1 MQGYGQQA
9 NETTGE
15 LLKLELETLQNEEC
29 YNTFLNISET
39 FFFNST
45 NQSTGRKKEITM
57 DIKRAL
63 YDGITDQ
70 LLCTVVT
77 CNGTDS
83 SLDRLDK
90 CVSNVCPIF
99 YKLSVEHCKIRG
111 YLSYKFLYI
120 TIKNFVMFIISII
133 LLLNNNFIQDAA
145 PGDSGAP
152 L

>member
-9 NETTGE
+9 NETSGE

-29 YNTFLNISET
+29 YNTFLNVSET
-39 FFFNST
+39 FLFNST

-70 LLCTVVT
+70 ILCTVVT

-90 CVSNVCPIF
+90 CVSNVCPMAF
-99 YKLSVEHCKIRG
+99 FAKVNWC
-111 YLSYKFLYI
+111 
-120 TIKNFVMFIISII
+120 
-133 LLLNNNFIQDAA
+133 
-145 PGDSGAP
+145 
-152 L
+152 

>member
-29 YNTFLNISET
+29 YDKFLNISET
-39 FFFNST
+39 FLFNSR
-45 NQSTGRKKEITM
+45 NQSTDMKKEITT
-57 DIKRAL
+57 DIKKAL

-77 CNGTDS
+77 CNGSDS

-90 CVSNVCPIF
+90 CVSNVCPMAF
-99 YKLSVEHCKIRG
+99 FSKV
-111 YLSYKFLYI
+111 
-120 TIKNFVMFIISII
+120 N
-133 LLLNNNFIQDAA
+133 
-145 PGDSGAP
+145 
-152 L
+152 

>member
-29 YNTFLNISET
+29 YNKFLNISET
-39 FFFNST
+39 FLFNSR
-45 NQSTGRKKEITM
+45 NQSTGMKKEITT
-57 DIKRAL
+57 DIKKAL

-70 LLCTVVT
+70 LLCTIVT

-90 CVSNVCPIF
+90 CVSNVCPMAF
-99 YKLSVEHCKIRG
+99 FLNLTSVEHK
-111 YLSYKFLYI
+111 K
-120 TIKNFVMFIISII
+120 
-133 LLLNNNFIQDAA
+133 
-145 PGDSGAP
+145 
-152 L
+152 

>member
-9 NETTGE
+9 NETSGE

-29 YNTFLNISET
+29 YNKFLNISET
-39 FFFNST
+39 FLFNSR
-45 NQSTGRKKEITM
+45 NQSTGMKKEITT
-57 DIKRAL
+57 DIKKAL

-90 CVSNVCPIF
+90 CVSNDF
-99 YKLSVEHCKIRG
+99 
-111 YLSYKFLYI
+111 
-120 TIKNFVMFIISII
+120 SIAFFTKVNYDNYV
-133 LLLNNNFIQDAA
+133 LQ
-145 PGDSGAP
+145 
-152 L
+152 

>member
-1 MQGYGQQA
+1 MQGYGRQA

-29 YNTFLNISET
+29 YNKFLNISET
-39 FFFNST
+39 FLFNRR
-45 NQSTGRKKEITM
+45 NQSIGKKKEITM

-83 SLDRLDK
+83 SLDRLGK
-90 CVSNVCPIF
+90 CVSNDFPMA
-99 YKLSVEHCKIRG
+99 H
-111 YLSYKFLYI
+111 
-120 TIKNFVMFIISII
+120 
-133 LLLNNNFIQDAA
+133 
-145 PGDSGAP
+145 
-152 L
+152 

>member
-29 YNTFLNISET
+29 YNKFLNMSET
-39 FFFNST
+39 FLFNSR
-45 NQSTGRKKEITM
+45 NQSTGMKKEITT
-57 DIKRAL
+57 DIKKAL

-90 CVSNVCPIF
+90 CVSNVCPMAFTI
-99 YKLSVEHCKIRG
+99 KIG
-111 YLSYKFLYI
+111 DIYFINSYTYI
-120 TIKNFVMFIISII
+120 TIKNFVMFIISISP
-133 LLLNNNFIQDAA
+133 LLNNNFV
-145 PGDSGAP
+145 
-152 L
+152 